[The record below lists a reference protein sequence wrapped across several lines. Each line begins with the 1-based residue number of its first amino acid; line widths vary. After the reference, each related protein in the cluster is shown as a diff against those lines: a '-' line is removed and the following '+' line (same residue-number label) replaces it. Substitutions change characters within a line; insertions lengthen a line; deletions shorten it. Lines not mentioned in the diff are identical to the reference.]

1 MALTAMRLCIER
13 QRQRERRNASSWNF
27 VLDKKTMDECEMKR
41 DDSIPN
47 AEGLNIKPN
56 FIVHGS
62 DGDDEG
68 ETE

>member
-1 MALTAMRLCIER
+1 
-13 QRQRERRNASSWNF
+13 
-27 VLDKKTMDECEMKR
+27 MDECEMKR

-68 ETE
+68 ETEWEQEPAQIRINAAAS